1 MPLTAN
7 WTPAAETLKS
17 PLPGGPTWVFN
28 PLSPHESKAIPAT
41 PYFFPAANPFPE
53 AAPSSFVLKSEPQG
67 LTPAARLGLK
77 VLQSRWPALQGD
89 AQRDRLPPGSP
100 RSPGFLREP
109 GDPHRCSPLASCKCQ
124 PGAQPLL
131 RAPAQPA
138 KGGDTAGGMCG
149 TPTPNPVPFA
159 SGLSASLPLISG
171 RPPLSPSLC
180 WGSLPTTPPWPSR
193 VTRGRP
199 DEESRGPAPHKRS
212 GTPEVSRPGALQTSA
227 IKSRPSRAARARL
240 TGTAASKR
248 NVFV

>member
-1 MPLTAN
+1 MPLTAS
-7 WTPAAETLKS
+7 WTPDAETLKS

-41 PYFFPAANPFPE
+41 PYFFAAANPFPE
-53 AAPSSFVLKSEPQG
+53 AAPSSFVLESEPQR

-131 RAPAQPA
+131 GGPSQPA
-138 KGGDTAGGMCG
+138 KGGDAAGGMCG
-149 TPTPNPVPFA
+149 TPPQPCSLCFW
-159 SGLSASLPLISG
+159 SLCFSASDFRKASTVALSVLGFPPRHPALTVQGDKGVARTRRVEVQPLTNGQEPQRSAAPG
-171 RPPLSPSLC
+171 PCKPLQLNL
-180 WGSLPTTPPWPSR
+180 GLQ
-193 VTRGRP
+193 
-199 DEESRGPAPHKRS
+199 E
-212 GTPEVSRPGALQTSA
+212 RPG
-227 IKSRPSRAARARL
+227 P
-240 TGTAASKR
+240 G
-248 NVFV
+248 